1 MSRQNVARS
10 NPGRSP
16 PAPSFMN
23 DTIKIVATY
32 VVWARARGIFD
43 ASKQVFSAF
52 LAPVAG
58 LTVSAVL
65 AGCSALPDKPVR
77 PTVYDFGPGAVASQP
92 ANRMAPLP
100 TLALDEVQASAALD
114 STAVLYRLAYAD
126 AQALRPYAQA
136 RWSMAPAQLLR
147 QRLREHLGLRRAV
160 LNSGEGSA
168 SGGPVAAV
176 ATVAMGATSPNSTTS
191 SATTSATTSATPPVL
206 LRVELE
212 EFSQLFESPSAS
224 TGLLRLRATALLAS
238 PQGEK
243 LLGQRSFIV
252 QRPAPSADAA
262 GGVRALTAA
271 TDAVV
276 QEIDLWLQQLR

>member
-1 MSRQNVARS
+1 MSHQN
-10 NPGRSP
+10 P
-16 PAPSFMN
+16 PRLQTRTNQLATSLMKS
-23 DTIKIVATY
+23 TIKIVAAYALWTGD
-32 VVWARARGIFD
+32 RGHFN
-43 ASKQVFSAF
+43 AKKQVFRAILTPAASLT
-52 LAPVAG
+52 LA
-58 LTVSAVL
+58 AVL
-65 AGCSALPDKPVR
+65 ASCSALPDKPVR
-77 PTVYDFGPGAVASQP
+77 PTVYDFGPGAVAGQP
-92 ANRMAPLP
+92 ANRPAPLP
-100 TLALDEVQASAALD
+100 ALATLALDEVQASAALD

-160 LNSGEGSA
+160 LNAGEGS
-168 SGGPVAAV
+168 GP
-176 ATVAMGATSPNSTTS
+176 S
-191 SATTSATTSATPPVL
+191 TTSATPPVL

-212 EFSQLFESPSAS
+212 EFSQLFESPTAS
-224 TGLLRLRATALLAS
+224 TGLLRLRATALHAS

-276 QEIDLWLQQLR
+276 EEIDQWLQQLR

>member
-1 MSRQNVARS
+1 MSHQNPTRLQTRTNQLATS
-10 NPGRSP
+10 L
-16 PAPSFMN
+16 MKK
-23 DTIKIVATY
+23 TIKIVAAYALWTG
-32 VVWARARGIFD
+32 ARGHFN
-43 ASKQVFSAF
+43 AQKQVFRAILTPAASLT
-52 LAPVAG
+52 LA
-58 LTVSAVL
+58 AVL

-77 PTVYDFGPGAVASQP
+77 PTVYDFGPGAVAGQP
-92 ANRMAPLP
+92 ANRPAPLP
-100 TLALDEVQASAALD
+100 ALATLALDEVQASAALD

-126 AQALRPYAQA
+126 AQALKPYAQA
-136 RWSMAPAQLLR
+136 RWSMSPAQLLR

-160 LNSGEGSA
+160 LNPGEGNA
-168 SGGPVAAV
+168 SGAA
-176 ATVAMGATSPNSTTS
+176 GATSPNSITTP
-191 SATTSATTSATPPVL
+191 ATTPATTSATPPVL

-212 EFSQLFESPSAS
+212 EFSQLFESPTAS

-238 PQGEK
+238 PQGER

-276 QEIDLWLQQLR
+276 QEIDQWLQQLR